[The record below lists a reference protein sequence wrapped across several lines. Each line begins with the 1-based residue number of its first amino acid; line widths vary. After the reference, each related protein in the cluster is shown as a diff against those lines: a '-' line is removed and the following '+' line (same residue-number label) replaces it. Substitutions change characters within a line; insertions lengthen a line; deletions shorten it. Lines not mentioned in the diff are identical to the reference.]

1 MSAASRR
8 EHAAPMSHPT
18 SQPQA
23 TDAHRR
29 QRDLVL
35 ASLLARPASAPT
47 HRRWA

>member
-1 MSAASRR
+1 MSFTT
-8 EHAAPMSHPT
+8 P
-18 SQPQA
+18 QPQA

-35 ASLLARPASAPT
+35 ASLLARPNSAAS

>member
-1 MSAASRR
+1 MSPSVT
-8 EHAAPMSHPT
+8 P
-18 SQPQA
+18 PQA

-35 ASLLARPASAPT
+35 ASLLVRPGATNPT

>member
-1 MSAASRR
+1 
-8 EHAAPMSHPT
+8 MSHTAPK
-18 SQPQA
+18 PQA

-35 ASLLARPASAPT
+35 ASLLARPAASHPT